1 MLDSDI
7 FKNSKKQESSCH
19 DNIISFETEFET
31 ETETET
37 AAAATT
43 TATSSEKKQQW
54 LLLEKGEFLSGHVE
68 SLQQYYMMTTCKWRL
83 AALACFLKQHAK
95 KKIIVFF
102 STCDSV
108 DYHSFVFREATWP
121 EVK

>member
-7 FKNSKKQESSCH
+7 FKNSKKQESSIH
-19 DNIISFETEFET
+19 DNIISFENELDPET
-31 ETETET
+31 ETETTGT
-37 AAAATT
+37 AANT
-43 TATSSEKKQQW
+43 SEKKQQR

-121 EVK
+121 EVNLY